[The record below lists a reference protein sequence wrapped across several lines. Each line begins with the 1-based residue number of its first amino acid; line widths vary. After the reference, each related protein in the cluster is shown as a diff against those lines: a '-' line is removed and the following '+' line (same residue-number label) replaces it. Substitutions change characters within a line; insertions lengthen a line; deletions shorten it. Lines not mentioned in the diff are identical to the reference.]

1 MALVQIRRETFVPPK
16 LQITAMMDMFTII
29 VFFLLFSFS
38 DKPQEI
44 ELDADLALP
53 SSIAQRS
60 VENTVKLF
68 LSENKLKIDET
79 VIAQLKDGK
88 IVGFNADKPED
99 SVLYK
104 SLKEQ
109 FLLKQKANVDAQT
122 GAVINDSANKSED
135 GSASEVKKE
144 QPHLLFFCDKDI
156 SFKTINQITMTAAMA
171 GFPNFQFAVLEE

>member
-1 MALVQIRRETFVPPK
+1 MALIQIRREAFVPPK

-68 LSENKLKIDET
+68 LSQNKLKIDET
-79 VIAQLKDGK
+79 VIAELKDGK
-88 IVGFNADKPED
+88 IVGFNIDKPEE
-99 SVLYK
+99 SELYK
-104 SLKEQ
+104 ILKEQ
-109 FLLKQKANVDAQT
+109 FLLKKSKVDPQQ
-122 GAVINDSANKSED
+122 GATLDTKESDGINSET
-135 GSASEVKKE
+135 KKE
-144 QPHLLFFCDKDI
+144 QPHLLFFCDRDI

>member
-1 MALVQIRRETFVPPK
+1 MALVQIRRETFIPPK

-44 ELDADLALP
+44 DLDPDLSLP
-53 SSIAQRS
+53 SSIAQKS
-60 VENTVKLF
+60 VDNTVKLF
-68 LSENKLKIDET
+68 LSQNKLKIDET
-79 VIAQLKDGK
+79 VIAELKDGK
-88 IVGFNADKPED
+88 IVGFNESSPEE
-99 SVLYK
+99 SALYK
-104 SLKEQ
+104 SLKNQ
-109 FLLKQKANVDAQT
+109 FLAIEKDKQTAKLS
-122 GAVINDSANKSED
+122 IDSDDTA
-135 GSASEVKKE
+135 AKKV

>member
-88 IVGFNADKPED
+88 IVGFNADKPEE

-104 SLKEQ
+104 RLKEQ
-109 FLLKQKANVDAQT
+109 FELKQSKVTPASVEAANQTLSSATGEAKKA
-122 GAVINDSANKSED
+122 
-135 GSASEVKKE
+135 